1 MSKKFL
7 SQKQIVI
14 LCLCFAIFLL
24 AGCQKGPSSPQQSSD
39 DKTTSQNSTDDNH
52 ANHGVLAILETDN
65 GYYYNY
71 GYSVDEAGE
80 NYVNNGMIMKH
91 LLRYHDKASQET
103 ILLCS
108 KPECEHLGDDTCA
121 ATYKNLYVI
130 NTVLYQEQL
139 FIYGLE
145 KNEEIL
151 RLNLYRATLD
161 GSSMDLVGT
170 VFEAENTT
178 GDGFSI
184 QAPKLLSI
192 CDDTFIIHRGYA
204 YLPYYMRLGFASK
217 GFMGGGLVQMDLRT
231 GKTKTLYE
239 MENMNSYSPI
249 NLRGCGDYVYLD
261 FTGTSRYVISE
272 DRLDHTIGRGKPAF
286 DAITEEKVYTL
297 RNVYDKETRK
307 SSGPITVSVYDSITG
322 EAIPGENFETDLTNE
337 EYLRRLRSFAYE
349 GMLVIATDKR
359 VVFYDIE
366 GDNYGTKLGEMAISA
381 DNENVRW
388 YIHYYEKA
396 ADVKITNGK
405 VYLICNPTD
414 YEATEA
420 SDVVRQGMHR
430 LYQVYSCPVED
441 ILKGQGA
448 WKKAF
453 EFQPK

>member
-1 MSKKFL
+1 MNRKL
-7 SQKQIVI
+7 ITL
-14 LCLCFAIFLL
+14 LCLCLSLFLL
-24 AGCQKGPSSPQQSSD
+24 AGCQKEPASPQQPSD
-39 DKTTSQNSTDDNH
+39 DKSNRPNVATDDDH
-52 ANHGVLAILETDN
+52 ANHGVLAILETEN

-71 GYSVDEAGE
+71 GYSVDEAGK
-80 NYVNNGMIMKH
+80 NYVNNSMIMKH

-108 KPECEHLGDDTCA
+108 KPECEHLGDDSCA
-121 ATYKNLYVI
+121 ATYKDLYVI

-139 FIYGLE
+139 YIYGLE
-145 KNEEIL
+145 KEQEIL
-151 RLNLYRATLD
+151 RLNLYRAALD

-178 GDGFSI
+178 GDGFSL
-184 QAPKLLSI
+184 QAHKPMSV
-192 CDDTFIIHRGYA
+192 CDETFIIHRGYA
-204 YLPYYMRLGFASK
+204 YLPYYLRLGFASK

-239 MENMNSYSPI
+239 MENMNSYFPF
-249 NLRGCGDYVYLD
+249 NLRGCGDYIYIDL
-261 FTGTSRYVISE
+261 TGTVRYVISE
-272 DRLDHTIGRGKPAF
+272 DLLDTTIGKGKPAF
-286 DAITEEKVYTL
+286 DAITVEKVYTL

-322 EAIPGENFETDLTNE
+322 EAIPTENFETDLTNE
-337 EYLRRLRSFAYE
+337 EYLRRLRSFAYD

-366 GDNYGTKLGEMAISA
+366 GDNHGTKLGELAISA

-388 YIHYYEKA
+388 YSHYYEKA
-396 ADVKITNGK
+396 ADIKITNGK
-405 VYLICNPTD
+405 VYLFCNPTD
-414 YEATEA
+414 YEAKEESATI
-420 SDVVRQGMHR
+420 RQGMHR

-441 ILKGQGA
+441 ILKGHGT
-448 WKKAF
+448 WEKAF

>member
-1 MSKKFL
+1 MNRKL
-7 SQKQIVI
+7 ITL
-14 LCLCFAIFLL
+14 LCLYLSLFLL
-24 AGCQKGPSSPQQSSD
+24 VGCQKEPSSPQQSAT
-39 DKTTSQNSTDDNH
+39 DKTDQQNTTTDDNH
-52 ANHGVLAILETDN
+52 ANHGLLAILETEN

-71 GYSVDEAGE
+71 GYSVDEAGK
-80 NYVNNGMIMKH
+80 NYVNNSMIVKH
-91 LLRYHDKASQET
+91 LLRYYDKTTGET

-108 KPECEHLGDDTCA
+108 KPECEHLGDASCA

-130 NTVLYQEQL
+130 NTVLYEEQL
-139 FIYGLE
+139 YIYGLE

-151 RLNLYRATLD
+151 RLNLYRAALD

-170 VFEAENTT
+170 VFESENTT

-184 QAPKLLSI
+184 QAHKPMSV
-192 CDDTFIIHRGYA
+192 CDETFIIHRGYA
-204 YLPYYMRLGFASK
+204 YLPYYLRLGFASK

-231 GKTKTLYE
+231 GKTKPLYE
-239 MENMNSYSPI
+239 MENMNSYFPF
-249 NLRGCGDYVYLD
+249 NLRGCGDYIYMDL
-261 FTGTSRYVISE
+261 TGTVRYVISE
-272 DRLDHTIGRGKPAF
+272 DLLDTTIGKEKPAF

-297 RNVYDKETRK
+297 RNVYDKESRK

-322 EAIPGENFETDLTNE
+322 ESIPTENFETDLTNE

-366 GDNYGTKLGEMAISA
+366 GDNHGTKLGEIELNV
-381 DNENVRW
+381 DYENFRW
-388 YIHYYEKA
+388 YSHYYESA
-396 ADVKITNGK
+396 ADVKISNGK
-405 VYLICNPTD
+405 LYFICNTTD
-414 YEATEA
+414 YEAKE
-420 SDVVRQGMHR
+420 DDDVRQGMHR

-441 ILKGQGA
+441 ILMGQGT